1 MDTKITFGRK
11 NIGHPFRTG
20 LAPHVLQPV
29 LAGPPLGAVG
39 EGFSPEPRRHA
50 FRAALPEA
58 VLRVMPA
65 YEPEVALAMER
76 AKLRSKPL
84 DPAMITLQ
92 DAKDFLLAYCACFLA
107 VLAFIS

>member
-1 MDTKITFGRK
+1 MDTRIAFGRK
-11 NIGHPFRTG
+11 NIGHPFRLG
-20 LAPHVLQPV
+20 LAPQVLLPGMGGQAPALIGA
-29 LAGPPLGAVG
+29 LAAA
-39 EGFSPEPRRHA
+39 EPRCHP

-58 VLRVMPA
+58 VLRVMPE

-84 DPAMITLQ
+84 DPRMITLQ
-92 DAKDFLLAYCACFLA
+92 DMKDFLLAYCACFLA

>member
-1 MDTKITFGRK
+1 MDNRITFGRK
-11 NIGHPFRTG
+11 NIGHPFRHS

-29 LAGPPLGAVG
+29 MAPQPMG
-39 EGFSPEPRRHA
+39 EHVVPERRGHP
-50 FRAALPEA
+50 FRAELPEA

-84 DPAMITLQ
+84 DPGMITPQ
-92 DAKDFLLAYCACFLA
+92 DVKEFLLAYCACFLA